1 MDSEHE
7 NDGAWIAKL
16 KERASLKSGER
27 ITYLLA
33 GFLVGREDKSIKE
46 FLKDLAVSK
55 GEWDD
60 FIKYIRTP
68 YMLTTEDLQ
77 EVEEYYR
84 GSNRTKVIDEL
95 EKAVQKL
102 RDDGIN
108 AELIIL
114 GDS

>member
-1 MDSEHE
+1 
-7 NDGAWIAKL
+7 
-16 KERASLKSGER
+16 
-27 ITYLLA
+27 
-33 GFLVGREDKSIKE
+33 
-46 FLKDLAVSK
+46 
-55 GEWDD
+55 
-60 FIKYIRTP
+60 
-68 YMLTTEDLQ
+68 MLTTEDLQ